1 MLSVGLDIGGAN
13 TKAILLENGM
23 VKDHWL
29 EYIPLWKEKE
39 RLGHFLKGLA
49 SSVSPDV
56 VGATLTGE
64 LCDIFGSKSEGVTE
78 LVDTICGAFGDDT
91 CFFMSLSGELLTRD
105 RSIASPLELAA
116 ANWVASALMVGR
128 KYPNCI
134 LMDVGSTTT
143 DIIPLKGGKPVA
155 EKTDF
160 ERLKSNEL
168 VYTGVLRTPLPCICS
183 EMPLGRKGKIGV
195 AAENFSIAADV
206 YMALEM
212 IGAKDYTCETAD
224 GRGKDK
230 RSCMQRIA
238 RTFCSDFEELGKN
251 LVMKAAKTFHHQ
263 QVKLVSKALKRVADL
278 HKLPRTTKVIVAG
291 LGRKILAEKAA
302 RAVRFNEIIDL
313 ADVYGK
319 EAALMTPAFC
329 MGLLAAEVLE
339 SGRGN

>member
-23 VKDHWL
+23 VKNHWL

-39 RLGHFLKGLA
+39 RIGPFLKGLA
-49 SSVSPDV
+49 NSVGPDV

-64 LCDIFGSKSEGVTE
+64 LCDIFESKSEGVTE
-78 LVDTICGAFGDDT
+78 LVGIICSAFGDDK
-91 CFFMSLSGELLTRD
+91 CFFMSLSGELLMRD
-105 RSIASPLELAA
+105 RSLASPLELAA
-116 ANWVASALMVGR
+116 ANWVASALIVGR

-134 LMDVGSTTT
+134 SMDAGSTTT

-183 EMPLGRKGKIGV
+183 EMPLGGKGKIGI
-195 AAENFSIAADV
+195 AAENFAIAADV
-206 YMALEM
+206 YRVLDM
-212 IGAKDYTCETAD
+212 IGAKDYTCETPD

-230 RSCMQRIA
+230 ESCMRRIA
-238 RTFCSDFEELGKN
+238 RIFCSDLEELGEN
-251 LVMKAAKTFHHQ
+251 LVVKAGRTFHHE
-263 QVKLVSKALKRVADL
+263 QVGLVSKALKRVADL
-278 HKLPRTTKVIVAG
+278 RKLPRTTKVIVTG
-291 LGRKILAEKAA
+291 IGRKILAEKAA
-302 RAVRFNEIIDL
+302 RAVGFNKVIDL

-329 MGLLAAEVLE
+329 MGLLAAEALE
-339 SGRGN
+339 SGRGY